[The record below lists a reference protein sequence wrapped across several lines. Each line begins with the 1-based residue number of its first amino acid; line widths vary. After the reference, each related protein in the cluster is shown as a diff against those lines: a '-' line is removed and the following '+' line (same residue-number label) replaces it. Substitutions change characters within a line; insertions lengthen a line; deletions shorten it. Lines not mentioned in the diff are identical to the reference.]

1 MSCYKPL
8 KGYRTPTG
16 VVFQELKRYDII
28 GDIEIPCGMCIGCR
42 MRRASDWTL
51 RIMHEA
57 SMWESNSFL
66 TLTYGRDALPPNA
79 SLEHKD
85 FQLFLKRLRK
95 ESGKPIRYYMCGEY
109 GPLNQRPHYHAC
121 IFNEDFRQDRKPSG
135 KSGSG
140 QLMYESERLTKLWGH
155 GKATVQDLVKE
166 SAGYCAR
173 YIMKKQLGE
182 NAKTA
187 YDTIDPETGEIIK
200 RKPEYNAMS
209 LKPEGIGAAW
219 FRKYGSDVYPN
230 DYVITDGQKA
240 TPPKYYDKLL
250 KRHGKEGPEKN
261 LRIQD
266 TDEIQWRREQKA
278 RNVAQD
284 NTDERREVRE
294 KVHEAR
300 MKKFERNLE

>member
-1 MSCYKPL
+1 MACYKPL

-16 VVFQELKRYDII
+16 VVFSELKRNDIL

-42 MRRASDWTL
+42 MRRAKDWEI

-95 ESGKPIRYYMCGEY
+95 ESGKQIRYYMCGEY

-121 IFNEDFRQDRKPSG
+121 IFNEDFRQDREPYK

-140 QLMYESERLTKLWGH
+140 QMMYTSKRLDQLWGH
-155 GKATVQDLVKE
+155 GTATVQDLVKE

-173 YIMKKQLGE
+173 YVMKKQLGID
-182 NAKTA
+182 AKTA
-187 YDTIDPETGEIIK
+187 YDKIDEETGEIIK
-200 RKPEYNAMS
+200 RAPEYNAMS
-209 LKPEGIGAAW
+209 LKPGIGEAW
-219 FRKYGSDVYPN
+219 FRKFGSDVYPN
-230 DYVITDGQKA
+230 DYVVVDGNKA

-250 KRHGKEGPEKN
+250 KRHGKAGPEKK

-266 TDEIQWRREQKA
+266 TDEIQWKREQRA
-278 RNVAQD
+278 RNVAED

-294 KVHEAR
+294 KVHLAR
-300 MKKFERNLE
+300 ISKYQRNLE